1 MSLPL
6 TARQLSTL
14 RALHQSHPA
23 LGELVSAVALA
34 FDASKTDNPQLARLI
49 LEQSCRRVAAGQ
61 PDSLEVLIKHL
72 QHFGYLGCLS
82 AAQVTRFSES
92 ISKLTLTTVTD

>member
-14 RALHQSHPA
+14 RALHRSHPA

-49 LEQSCRRVAAGQ
+49 LEQACRRVAAGQ
-61 PDSLEVLIKHL
+61 PDSREVLIRHL

-82 AAQVTRFSES
+82 AAQVKHFSDCAL
-92 ISKLTLTTVTD
+92 KLVPK